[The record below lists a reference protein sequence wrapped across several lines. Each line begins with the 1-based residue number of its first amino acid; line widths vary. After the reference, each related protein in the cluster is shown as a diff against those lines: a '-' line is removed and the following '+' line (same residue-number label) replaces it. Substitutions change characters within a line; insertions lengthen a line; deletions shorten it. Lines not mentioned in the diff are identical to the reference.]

1 MRRALLVIVLGL
13 TASCSNDEFDK
24 MLDQL
29 AVFRDQACACPDV
42 ACADKALADWR
53 AYRNRSMEQ
62 VGKDARPS
70 DRQEK
75 RGRALED
82 ELRRCRDRFEK
93 K

>member
-1 MRRALLVIVLGL
+1 MVLLLILMVG
-13 TASCSNDEFDK
+13 CSNDEFDK
-24 MLDQL
+24 ILDQL

-53 AYRNRSMEQ
+53 AFRNRAMEQ
-62 VGKDARPS
+62 VEKDTRPS
-70 DRQEK
+70 EKQER

-82 ELRRCRDRFEK
+82 ELRRCRDKLQK

>member
-1 MRRALLVIVLGL
+1 MRALLVLWLMVG
-13 TASCSNDEFDK
+13 CSNNEFDR

-29 AVFRDQACACPDV
+29 ATYRDQACACTDLP
-42 ACADKALADWR
+42 CADKALADWR
-53 AYRNRSMEQ
+53 AFRNRTMEQ

-70 DRQEK
+70 SGQER

-82 ELRRCRDRFEK
+82 ELRRCRDKLVK

>member
-1 MRRALLVIVLGL
+1 MSSC
-13 TASCSNDEFDK
+13 ASDDFDK

-29 AVFRDQACACPDV
+29 AVFRDQACACPEV
-42 ACADKALADWR
+42 ACADKAVADWR
-53 AYRNRSMEQ
+53 VFRNRAMEQ

-82 ELRRCRDRFEK
+82 ELRRCRDALVK